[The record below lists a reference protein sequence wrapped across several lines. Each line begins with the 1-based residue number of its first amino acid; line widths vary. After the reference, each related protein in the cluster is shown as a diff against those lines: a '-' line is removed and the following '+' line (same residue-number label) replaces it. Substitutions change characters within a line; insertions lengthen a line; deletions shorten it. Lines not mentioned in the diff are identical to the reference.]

1 MFRSGLKV
9 AGAVLA
15 LLVSG
20 CASMQDTGDTIH
32 MRKPAAKAGAH
43 EHYNVLV
50 YMAGYR
56 DGREVSDPRHIG
68 VSTARIFGIAGPDL
82 AIDQDAAAV
91 VDASM
96 RKRLMDD
103 GLQFVGEGQA
113 QFQLSGVVKS
123 LNVEIKE
130 RDKLD
135 VAIETT
141 LTEVGSGRV
150 IWSGVVAEKKE
161 RFAGVGG
168 NSKGD
173 VADFLQQGLNS
184 ISAKT
189 SESILS
195 VLMATR
201 PELFGML
208 PGVKPVMGVTVTAA
222 ATAPTTGVPAP
233 AVAATPLAAADG
245 KLLLRSVPER
255 VKVYVDDVYYG
266 LTPIDADMPAGIY
279 TVRFELDGYQK
290 QSQKLSVRAGQ
301 RTELEVKLQH

>member
-1 MFRSGLKV
+1 MFRSGVKV
-9 AGAVLA
+9 AAAVLA

-20 CASMQDTGDTIH
+20 CASMQDDGGTIH
-32 MRKPAAKAGAH
+32 MPKLTPKAGAQAG
-43 EHYNVLV
+43 YNVPV
-50 YMAGYR
+50 HMAGYK
-56 DGREVSDPRHIG
+56 DGREAPDLRHIG
-68 VSTARIFGIAGPDL
+68 TTTARIFGHTGPEL
-82 AIDQDAAAV
+82 AIDRDVTAV
-91 VDASM
+91 VEASM
-96 RKRLMDD
+96 QKRLNDD
-103 GLQFVGEGQA
+103 GLRFVGEGQA
-113 QFQLSGVVKS
+113 KFQLSGVVKV
-123 LNVEIKE
+123 LNVDIKE

-135 VAIETT
+135 LAIEST
-141 LTEVGSGRV
+141 LTEIGSGRV

-161 RFAGVGG
+161 RFAGVSG

-173 VADFLQQGLNS
+173 VADFLQQGLNAV
-184 ISAKT
+184 SAKT

-208 PGVKPVMGVTVTAA
+208 PGVKPVLGVTVTAA
-222 ATAPTTGVPAP
+222 ATAPAAGIPVPATAVP
-233 AVAATPLAAADG
+233 AVAADG
-245 KLLLRSVPER
+245 KLVLRSSPER